1 MRKSGSIAALLMAT
15 LFLAACGPSFPSDP
29 DGTLERVT
37 GGTLRV
43 GASENEPWV
52 SVPPSGEPE
61 GSEPELIRT
70 FAARFGADVEWII
83 GAEHVLAED
92 LKHGELDV
100 LIGGLDDQTP
110 WAQHGG
116 LTRAYTESTDNR
128 GKTHKHVM
136 LVFHGENA
144 FLLELDRF
152 LAESQ
157 ESQ

>member
-1 MRKSGSIAALLMAT
+1 MAI
-15 LFLAACGPSFPSDP
+15 LFLSACGASFPADP
-29 DGTLERVT
+29 NGTLERVS

-43 GASENEPWV
+43 GASENDPWV
-52 SVPPSGEPE
+52 SVPSSGDPE

-70 FAARFGADVEWII
+70 FAAKLGADVEWTT
-83 GAEHVLAED
+83 GAQHVLAED
-92 LKHGELDV
+92 LKHGDLDI

-116 LTRAYTESTDNR
+116 LTRPYTESTDDR
-128 GKTHKHVM
+128 GKKRKHVM

-157 ESQ
+157 ESR